1 MWCTSLYSSLKP
13 HKQNM
18 EYPNATPSYLS
29 LIHTQTKSLKY
40 QNTESWGKHAPQH
53 VVPFNPYESSK
64 FNLFTTIHQQYQS
77 KEKTFANPTTLKG
90 LICPRN
96 SLWLLLLKTT
106 VYHIKHGF
114 GGGKHWWTTIRYGFN
129 LWGMHGLARI
139 FLAVLLKA
147 TTCSKRETTNKSGI
161 EVKLRFSFLSFSAR
175 DMCQTMSTNARASL
189 YIFRTIMYLLTN
201 PHPSIKVIKVL
212 FLIINFPYVFRLE
225 TNIIHLLV
233 HFRWKPTLSICL
245 LLWVLLI
252 TNNNSHKLLVACVT

>member
-1 MWCTSLYSSLKP
+1 MKHIIVFILKITQAKHGIPKCNTLICFSNPYSDKELKVPKHRVMGKTRTTTCGSVQSIRKLKIQSFYHNSPTIPIKGKNFCKP
-13 HKQNM
+13 HNVKRPHMSKKFLVVVVAQN
-18 EYPNATPSYLS
+18 YRVS
-29 LIHTQTKSLKY
+29 H
-40 QNTESWGKHAPQH
+40 
-53 VVPFNPYESSK
+53 
-64 FNLFTTIHQQYQS
+64 
-77 KEKTFANPTTLKG
+77 KT
-90 LICPRN
+90 RV
-96 SLWLLLLKTT
+96 W
-106 VYHIKHGF
+106 
-114 GGGKHWWTTIRYGFN
+114 GGKHWWTTIRYGFN

-161 EVKLRFSFLSFSAR
+161 LVKLRFSFLSFSAR

-233 HFRWKPTLSICL
+233 HFR
-245 LLWVLLI
+245 
-252 TNNNSHKLLVACVT
+252 